1 MKIKYIVKIGW
12 RRSYLFDNADAAMAF
27 AIVSKTH
34 IYDENEDDDVSV
46 EIVRE
51 EDESRPD

>member
-12 RRSYLFDNADAAMAF
+12 RRSYQFDNADAAMAF
-27 AIVSKTH
+27 AIVAKTH
-34 IYDENEDDDVSV
+34 IYDENEDDEVSV

-51 EDESRPD
+51 EDGCRPD